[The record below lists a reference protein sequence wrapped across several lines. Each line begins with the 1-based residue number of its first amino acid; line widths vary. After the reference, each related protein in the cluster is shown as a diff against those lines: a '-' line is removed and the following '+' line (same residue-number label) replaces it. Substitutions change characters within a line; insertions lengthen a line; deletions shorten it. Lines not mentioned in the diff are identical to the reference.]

1 MTWEVDNY
9 NGYPNVAQLNK
20 IFSAIQDIADQGLA
34 GPPGSD
40 GADGVD
46 GTNGW
51 SPVLAIETDLE
62 ARYLKVVDWVGGT
75 GTKPLAGLY
84 VSSTGLSASIDDA
97 IDIRGPQGEAGV
109 NGEDGSAAPNQFVD
123 LIDTPDT
130 LGTNGQVLSIG
141 LDAYANPEITWS
153 DPEAGGASTFVEL
166 EDTPSTLG
174 TDGQVLTVGLDLYG
188 IPELTWADPQ
198 GGGASTLLDLTDT
211 PSTAGVPGQYLA
223 VTPYGTFD
231 YADPVDPVT
240 TEDILPSYTGNA
252 SKMLAVNTA
261 ESGVE
266 WVEAPSG
273 GGGGGGTFGTWTPTF
288 TNFSGSELV
297 TSRGFYYDLGDMV
310 FISLEVILDATT
322 ASQVVINNLPV
333 PVDDTSYEY
342 SVALA
347 LSPRLNDPVPGNA
360 VGAWLNMYNG
370 RIHLIT
376 ATGGIAVSKTTERES
391 FSISGW
397 YKKATT

>member
-20 IFSAIQDIADQGLA
+20 IFSAIQDIADQGLQ
-34 GPPGSD
+34 GPPGED

-62 ARYLKVVDWVGGT
+62 ARYIKVVDWVGGT
-75 GTKPLAGLY
+75 GTKPASGLY
-84 VSSTGLSASIDDA
+84 VTSTGLSASIDDA

-109 NGEDGSAAPNQFVD
+109 NGEDGSDAPNTFVD

-130 LGTNGQVLSIG
+130 LGTNGQVLTIG
-141 LDAYANPEITWS
+141 LDKYANPEMKW
-153 DPEAGGASTFVEL
+153 E
-166 EDTPSTLG
+166 
-174 TDGQVLTVGLDLYG
+174 
-188 IPELTWADPQ
+188 DPQ
-198 GGGASTLLDLTDT
+198 GGGASSLLDLNDT
-211 PSTAGVPGQYLA
+211 PDTVGVPGQYLA

-231 YADPVDPVT
+231 YADPAEAPT

-252 SKMLAVNTA
+252 SKLLAVNSA

-273 GGGGGGTFGTWTPTF
+273 GGGGFTTGTF
-288 TNFSGSELV
+288 
-297 TSRGFYYDLGDMV
+297 
-310 FISLEVILDATT
+310 A
-322 ASQVVINNLPV
+322 
-333 PVDDTSYEY
+333 
-342 SVALA
+342 
-347 LSPRLNDPVPGNA
+347 PRLEDLQQNEVPATLYLSAGEYMDFGSHVWFSLRIDFKNSTNVRFVLGNMPFPMDGDHA
-360 VGAWLNMYNG
+360 FSIGNSANRDMPTTDFEGNPINYVTAISNSYRNQIWLVADDGNVVG
-370 RIHLIT
+370 
-376 ATGGIAVSKTTERES
+376 TGVDRRTVL
-391 FSISGW
+391 ISGW